1 MLIKKHENETPVDTK
16 TKIMQ
21 AAFELFG
28 RYGFVGTSIR
38 QIAQASEVNLAAV
51 NYHFKNKENLFWEI
65 MTVMFFEVDKKV
77 ETIASE
83 SNSTL
88 EMAEK
93 IYDFF
98 VLESIAVKNTM
109 KMMLSEDIEPPVI
122 AGNDSPLANPM
133 GPPGWQHLAAMIQRD
148 VPFKLTREGALWG
161 VKSIFGSIFH
171 WALLVT
177 TDRICNQNDP
187 IDPLMTEEQIKKDV
201 LRMVDATIFFLLAK
215 RETFADIS

>member
-1 MLIKKHENETPVDTK
+1 VLIKKHNESAPLDTK
-16 TKIMQ
+16 TKIMH

-28 RYGFVGTSIR
+28 RHGFVGTSVR

-77 ETIASE
+77 AEMAAQSK
-83 SNSTL
+83 STL
-88 EMAEK
+88 VLSEK

-98 VLESIAVKNTM
+98 IEESLAAKNTM
-109 KMMLSEDIEPPVI
+109 KMMLSEDIVPPIDV
-122 AGNDSPLANPM
+122 GGDSPLANPM
-133 GPPGWQHLAAMIQRD
+133 GPPGGQHLAEMIQKD
-148 VPFKLTREGALWG
+148 IPFKLSREGALWG

-177 TDRICNQNDP
+177 TDRICNQGVS
-187 IDPLMTEEQIKKDV
+187 IDPLMTEAQIKKDV
-201 LRMVDATIFFLLAK
+201 MRMVDSTLFYMIQK
-215 RETFADIS
+215 RESFIDR